1 MHVMRHFYFA
11 QLLSAKAENLA
22 AMEGNPYRK
31 AELLESAAILRKV
44 PAKPAETFK
53 ETVQV
58 FYLLQLILHL
68 ENGSYAINPMGFDK
82 ALYPFYQRDIDQ
94 GRFNASTSL

>member
-1 MHVMRHFYFA
+1 MRSIGSAVNRSSMDEANFCKSAIYACDAALYFA

-44 PAKPAETFK
+44 PAK
-53 ETVQV
+53 
-58 FYLLQLILHL
+58 
-68 ENGSYAINPMGFDK
+68 
-82 ALYPFYQRDIDQ
+82 
-94 GRFNASTSL
+94 TSRNL